1 MILIFAADDKF
12 MNGTCRLK
20 KIFQSIFRS
29 SAMIS
34 LEIKLFHEI
43 KLFQERTFRHNSNNC
58 M

>member
-1 MILIFAADDKF
+1 MILIFAAADKF

-34 LEIKLFHEI
+34 LEMKSNYFKNVHSDIY
-43 KLFQERTFRHNSNNC
+43 SNNC

>member
-34 LEIKLFHEI
+34 REIKLFHEI
-43 KLFQERTFRHNSNNC
+43 KLFQERTFRHIFK
-58 M
+58 